1 VPPLAAGADEI
12 EQAIQQVPGV
22 RRARPSAGLGGRDQR
37 LKQLKL
43 IVRQGLT
50 GTEVPNQR
58 AIN

>member
-1 VPPLAAGADEI
+1 MPPLAAGADEV

-37 LKQLKL
+37 LEQPKL

-50 GTEVPNQR
+50 GTKVPNQR
-58 AIN
+58 AVN